1 MLLVSLLKKEMK
13 YRVLSILFT
22 AIGFF
27 FSLPESVRAQVQRD
41 RYYSIYFEIAD
52 GISEDQVLSQLD
64 EESTQKMDPGYLT
77 VLPASE
83 YNRLKCKFYRVILKL
98 KLIRA

>member
-1 MLLVSLLKKEMK
+1 MK

-83 YNRLKCKFYRVILKL
+83 YN
-98 KLIRA
+98 